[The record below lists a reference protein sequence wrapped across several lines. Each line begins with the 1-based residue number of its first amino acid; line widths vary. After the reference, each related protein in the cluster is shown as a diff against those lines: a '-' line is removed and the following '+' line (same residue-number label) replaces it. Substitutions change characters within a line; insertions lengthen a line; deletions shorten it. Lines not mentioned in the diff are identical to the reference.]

1 MKKNIN
7 ETVTAKKSK
16 MSGVKIGII
25 CAAAVLVAAGALFA
39 IYNIR
44 ENRENKRQEI
54 INSGVFHDGIT
65 VNGVALGGMNF
76 EQAKAALAEQEA
88 AIAAGLTFHLKSE
101 IDPAFNF
108 TLSPSTVELKLTYNT
123 EDVLYEALS
132 LGREGTLSQMQDE
145 IADINNNGRALEIG
159 FEVEDESLR
168 AALEHAASVF
178 DRPAADATFGI
189 FSDFQDNIPLIKGGT
204 TATFRR
210 YDPLAK
216 KMVDDEAIPEN
227 AVQEGRFYYIP
238 EADGLVLD
246 NEAMF
251 TLLKDRIANRQY
263 GDVEVLTQVTHPQV
277 KLADVKS
284 KFIMR
289 SSFSTKYSR
298 NTDRTYNLRKG
309 AGILNATVLMPGEE
323 FSTNERLGDRNVVS
337 AGWKEAPGLID
348 GGARTNQQLGGGVC
362 QISTTIYITV
372 VQSDLEIVYRQQH
385 SSKSDYVDGALDAT
399 IDSNRIDFKWKNN
412 TNSPIIM
419 FVWVDQSNRT
429 MNTEIYGEP
438 FGEISGKKF
447 DRVEFK
453 SKRLEILYPTN
464 KVHYIHNS
472 EVPNGMVKLRNKAKN
487 GSVWEAYRIYYLGDK
502 EVAREV
508 ENTSTY
514 KPHDETWIYGR
525 GWVKPTPTPLPTPTP
540 PQTPVLPPI
549 PTPPDETP
557 IP

>member
-1 MKKNIN
+1 M
-7 ETVTAKKSK
+7 
-16 MSGVKIGII
+16 
-25 CAAAVLVAAGALFA
+25 
-39 IYNIR
+39 
-44 ENRENKRQEI
+44 
-54 INSGVFHDGIT
+54 
-65 VNGVALGGMNF
+65 
-76 EQAKAALAEQEA
+76 
-88 AIAAGLTFHLKSE
+88 
-101 IDPAFNF
+101 
-108 TLSPSTVELKLTYNT
+108 
-123 EDVLYEALS
+123 
-132 LGREGTLSQMQDE
+132 
-145 IADINNNGRALEIG
+145 
-159 FEVEDESLR
+159 
-168 AALEHAASVF
+168 
-178 DRPAADATFGI
+178 
-189 FSDFQDNIPLIKGGT
+189 
-204 TATFRR
+204 
-210 YDPLAK
+210 
-216 KMVDDEAIPEN
+216 
-227 AVQEGRFYYIP
+227 
-238 EADGLVLD
+238 
-246 NEAMF
+246 
-251 TLLKDRIANRQY
+251 
-263 GDVEVLTQVTHPQV
+263 
-277 KLADVKS
+277 
-284 KFIMR
+284 
-289 SSFSTKYSR
+289 
-298 NTDRTYNLRKG
+298 
-309 AGILNATVLMPGEE
+309 NATVLMPGEE